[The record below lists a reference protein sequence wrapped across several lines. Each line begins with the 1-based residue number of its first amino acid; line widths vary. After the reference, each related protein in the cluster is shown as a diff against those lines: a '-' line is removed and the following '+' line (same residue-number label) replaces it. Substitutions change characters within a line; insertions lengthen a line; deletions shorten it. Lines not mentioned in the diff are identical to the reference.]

1 MKKLAALL
9 SVFVL
14 FTNLAIGQARK
25 KADNETFEW
34 RYEIE
39 VVNTGTQGTKQVKV
53 WTYSKKADVAM
64 EQAKKNAVHGI
75 IFKGMPNKGSVQG
88 DKAMAQDPNLE
99 SSQEEFFK
107 EFFKDGGKYSKYVT
121 LVNNG
126 AIAAGDIMKIG
137 KEYKVGVIVSVN
149 TGGLRKDLEQ
159 AGIIKSLTNGF

>member
-1 MKKLAALL
+1 MKKVAALL
-9 SVFVL
+9 GAFVL
-14 FTNLAIGQARK
+14 LANLALGQAKK
-25 KADNETFEW
+25 KAENDTFEW

-75 IFKGMPNKGSVQG
+75 IFKGMPNNGSVQG
-88 DKAMAQDPNLE
+88 DKALAQDPNLE

-126 AIAAGDIMKIG
+126 AIAPGDIMKIG
-137 KEYKVGVIVSVN
+137 KEFKVGVIVSVN